1 MFVTNILNEFV
12 NRSTCIYP
20 ISCLRLFMLRFISS
34 ISCFMVHLGKGQNA
48 TELLTSKGAL
58 HPEKLG
64 PVHLVTDMD
73 VSIGN
78 RTL

>member
-1 MFVTNILNEFV
+1 MNKTQRGTTVG
-12 NRSTCIYP
+12 
-20 ISCLRLFMLRFISS
+20 MKG
-34 ISCFMVHLGKGQNA
+34 GKGQNA

-64 PVHLVTDMD
+64 PVHLVTEMD

-78 RTL
+78 RTLWSVLPVQVRL